1 MLLIEY
7 HVYLSLHPLRSG
19 LYTFTHQSSIDSLV
33 ESNILS
39 AIFYKLRESMNALS
53 LQAKFI
59 RIRSNK
65 LFEIFVIS
73 VIIFSALLVGAKT
86 YEMSVAMYHVTQ
98 FLDWFIS
105 AFFLTE
111 ITIRFLAEERKR
123 DFFKNFWNI
132 FDTLIVIVSLIPAE
146 DADLAVIAR
155 LVRVFRVLR
164 MISIIPEL
172 RILLVSLVKA
182 LPQLGYVMLLM
193 FIIFYI
199 YAAIGSTLF
208 ESINPDLWGDIAIS
222 LLTLFRVMT
231 FEDWTDVMYETMEVY
246 PLSWVFYL
254 TFIFFTAFAFLNM
267 VIGIVV
273 SVMEQENELARKQ
286 KAKEDAAEHDLEEEP
301 TLSDLLVHIK
311 GLQQQVEQLSAQT
324 SKQEKV

>member
-1 MLLIEY
+1 MQAS
-7 HVYLSLHPLRSG
+7 V
-19 LYTFTHQSSIDSLV
+19 
-33 ESNILS
+33 
-39 AIFYKLRESMNALS
+39 
-53 LQAKFI
+53 LQNKFE
-59 RIRSNK
+59 RIRANK
-65 LFEIFVIS
+65 WFEIFVVS
-73 VIIFSALLVGAKT
+73 VIVVSALLVGAKT
-86 YEMSVAMYHVTQ
+86 YELPNGMASITV

-111 ITIRFLAEERKR
+111 ITIRFLAEKRKMH
-123 DFFKNFWNI
+123 FFKSFWNW
-132 FDTLIVIVSLIPAE
+132 FDTLIVIISLIPAD
-146 DADLAVIAR
+146 DAELALIAR

-208 ESINPDLWGDIAIS
+208 ENINPVLWGDITIS
-222 LLTLFRVMT
+222 MLTLFRIMT
-231 FEDWTDVMYETMEVY
+231 FEDWTDVMYETQEVY
-246 PLSWVFYL
+246 PLSWIFYL

-273 SVMEQENELARKQ
+273 NVMERENEKARAEKQAELLA
-286 KAKEDAAEHDLEEEP
+286 ELEAQGNVEP
-301 TLSDLLVHIK
+301 TLKDVMAELNEIK
-311 GLQQQVEQLSAQT
+311 AQL
-324 SKQEKV
+324 KQGDKL

>member
-1 MLLIEY
+1 M
-7 HVYLSLHPLRSG
+7 
-19 LYTFTHQSSIDSLV
+19 QA
-33 ESNILS
+33 S
-39 AIFYKLRESMNALS
+39 A
-53 LQAKFI
+53 LQNKFE
-59 RIRSNK
+59 RIRANK
-65 LFEIFVIS
+65 WFEIFVVS
-73 VIIFSALLVGAKT
+73 VIVVSALLVGAKT
-86 YEMSVAMYHVTQ
+86 YELPNGMASVTV

-111 ITIRFLAEERKR
+111 ITIRFLAEKRKMQ
-123 DFFKNFWNI
+123 FFKSFWNW
-132 FDTLIVIVSLIPAE
+132 FDTLIVIISLIPAD
-146 DADLAVIAR
+146 DAELALIAR

-208 ESINPDLWGDIAIS
+208 ENINPVLWGDITIS
-222 LLTLFRVMT
+222 LLPLFRVMT
-231 FEDWTDVMYETMEVY
+231 FEDWTDVMYETQEVY
-246 PLSWVFYL
+246 PLSWIFYL

-273 SVMEQENELARKQ
+273 NVMERENEKARAEKQAELLA
-286 KAKEDAAEHDLEEEP
+286 ELEAQGNVEP
-301 TLSDLLVHIK
+301 TLKDVMAELKQIK
-311 GLQQQVEQLSAQT
+311 AQLNQGDKS
-324 SKQEKV
+324 